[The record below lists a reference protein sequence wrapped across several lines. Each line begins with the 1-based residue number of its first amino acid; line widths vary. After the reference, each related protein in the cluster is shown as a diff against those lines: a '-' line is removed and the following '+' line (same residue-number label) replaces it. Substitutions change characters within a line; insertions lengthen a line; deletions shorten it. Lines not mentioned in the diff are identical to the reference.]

1 MAQGAEVPLAMQEA
15 RRQSLLQGL
24 RTKEG
29 QDAFARILTYPLP
42 QYVVSPVDFYALLA
56 SAEPMRN
63 LTDWSEAQT
72 PASSDLASSA
82 QASSVLSSSFDAVH
96 LNGGDGSAAYARPAL
111 ATAYVAPRNALEE
124 QVAGIW
130 QQLFGIDGLGIHDN
144 FYELG
149 GHSLLATQILVRLQD
164 SFGVELPART
174 IFESHTIADL
184 ARQIEMLL
192 WMEQSRRDQTEGP
205 GEDREELEF

>member
-1 MAQGAEVPLAMQEA
+1 MRHALVPDLDLASRNFSKALVPKDGAYLLLKLLFVVLVRPRGLA
-15 RRQSLLQGL
+15 GL
-24 RTKEG
+24 FDAVYGVEHADYHPKP
-29 QDAFARILTYPLP
+29 QPQAFAR
-42 QYVVSPVDFYALLA
+42 V
-56 SAEPMRN
+56 
-63 LTDWSEAQT
+63 
-72 PASSDLASSA
+72 
-82 QASSVLSSSFDAVH
+82 
-96 LNGGDGSAAYARPAL
+96 
-111 ATAYVAPRNALEE
+111 
-124 QVAGIW
+124 
-130 QQLFGIDGLGIHDN
+130 FGIDGLGIHDN